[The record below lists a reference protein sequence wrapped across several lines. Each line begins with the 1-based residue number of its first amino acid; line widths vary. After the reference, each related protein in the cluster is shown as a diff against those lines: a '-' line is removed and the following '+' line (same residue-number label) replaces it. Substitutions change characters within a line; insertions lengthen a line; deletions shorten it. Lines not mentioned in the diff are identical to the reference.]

1 MYNLNNMNM
10 GKIVIVGN
18 QKGGVGKSTITAMMA
33 SHLHFK
39 LEKKVLVID
48 GDDLQQSL
56 SKIREREGGES
67 YELVKSTTREIPGVV
82 DNLKNI
88 YDYIFIDIPGNLKQE
103 GVVNTLLT
111 CDKVVVPVSISELDI
126 DSTKDFI
133 GFLKN
138 TVEVYKEKIGQKIDI
153 MGVFNKVNIQT
164 VEYRQVKDLD
174 EIMGVK
180 FCKIPIKNSVNIAR
194 GVSTIDMD
202 AGEYIGLM
210 EELTKFL
217 EEERQ

>member
-1 MYNLNNMNM
+1 MNM

-18 QKGGVGKSTITAMMA
+18 QKGGVGKSTITAMIA
-33 SHLHFK
+33 SHLFK

-103 GVVNTLLT
+103 GVVNTLLI
-111 CDKVVVPVSISELDI
+111 CDKVVVPVSLSELDI

-138 TVEVYKEKIGQKIDI
+138 TVEVDI
-153 MGVFNKVNIQT
+153 IGVFNKVNIQT

-180 FCKIPIKNSVNIAR
+180 FCKIPIKNSVNIIKGGR
-194 GVSTIDMD
+194 LIWMQENTL
-202 AGEYIGLM
+202 GLWRN
-210 EELTKFL
+210 L
-217 EEERQ
+217 QNS

>member
-1 MYNLNNMNM
+1 M

-18 QKGGVGKSTITAMMA
+18 QKGGVGKSTITAMIA
-33 SHLHFK
+33 SHLFK

-103 GVVNTLLT
+103 GVVNTLLI
-111 CDKVVVPVSISELDI
+111 CDKVVVPVSLSELDI

-138 TVEVYKEKIGQKIDI
+138 TVEVDI
-153 MGVFNKVNIQT
+153 IGVFNKVNIQT

-217 EEERQ
+217 EE

>member
-1 MYNLNNMNM
+1 MNM

-18 QKGGVGKSTITAMMA
+18 QKGGVGKSTITAMIA
-33 SHLHFK
+33 SHLFK

-103 GVVNTLLT
+103 GVVNTLLI
-111 CDKVVVPVSISELDI
+111 CDKVVVPVSLSELDI

-138 TVEVYKEKIGQKIDI
+138 TVEVDI
-153 MGVFNKVNIQT
+153 IGVFNKVNIQT

-217 EEERQ
+217 EE